1 MIEAF
6 LVTEDEIVQIADSLA
21 NMQCKQNDAFLKF
34 ALLQKHLGEN
44 GPDTD
49 LSGEL
54 LKERNALREQHLLA
68 KSAARGAVN
77 RYHRS
82 VRHAREIEVI
92 PNVIRK
98 MCAKYEH
105 IVFVTRPKEGE
116 DTTLWYKLSDCDGQ
130 NIDEG
135 PCVDVFGT
143 NDVTG
148 ETVKLTAFDGTE
160 YVVESKASG
169 YKWLV
174 DADHALRLANLIEGQ
189 LEELR
194 RRVGPIS
201 LRFE

>member
-1 MIEAF
+1 MIEAL
-6 LVTEDEIVQIADSLA
+6 LVTEEEMVGIGESRQ
-21 NMQCKQNDAFLKF
+21 NMQGKQNDAFLKF

-98 MCAKYEH
+98 MCGKYEH
-105 IVFVTRPKEGE
+105 IVFVTRPKESE
-116 DTTLWYKLSDCDGQ
+116 DATLWYKLSDCDGQ

-143 NDVTG
+143 NDVMG
-148 ETVKLTAFDGTE
+148 DTVKLTAFDGTE

-174 DADHALRLANLIEGQ
+174 DTGHALRLADLIDGQ
-189 LEELR
+189 LQELR

>member
-1 MIEAF
+1 MIEAL

-21 NMQCKQNDAFLKF
+21 NMQHKQNDAFLKF
-34 ALLQKHLGEN
+34 ALLQKHLDEN

-68 KSAARGAVN
+68 KSGARGAVN
-77 RYHRS
+77 RYRRS
-82 VRHAREIEVI
+82 VRHAQEIEVI

-143 NDVTG
+143 NDVMG

-174 DADHALRLANLIEGQ
+174 DADHALRLANFIEGQ